1 MSKQIRANCK
11 KVLLSLIVGAGTI
24 GAMTPVTYLN
34 AATAAQAATTG
45 QQSVKIK
52 DTTVT
57 INSIVD
63 DAEYNMAVA
72 NITLDR
78 ANGIAK
84 GANLVA
90 IKGKGTVKIDG
101 KDYNINLD
109 SMENLVRVSDKQV
122 QVKVPLTVTTGTKDS
137 EKYVRDFKAS
147 QLKGKAITFTID
159 SVEYRQEK
167 TTMSDQLKKFL
178 TNVPKVQGVTAKEAG
193 APSFVKSKVLPNKG
207 LNIPLAQGDQ
217 SITVDN
223 MGFVDGK
230 LQVIFARTEG
240 AIGRIDIIDSKGNNV
255 IGSSFDIG
263 KNDIEVYD
271 SIKDAAALKKCK
283 VEVVV
288 YAPVANDKETQTF
301 TYTC

>member
-52 DTTVT
+52 DITVT

-63 DAEYNMAVA
+63 DAEY
-72 NITLDR
+72 
-78 ANGIAK
+78 
-84 GANLVA
+84 NLVA

-207 LNIPLAQGDQ
+207 LNIPLAQGDK